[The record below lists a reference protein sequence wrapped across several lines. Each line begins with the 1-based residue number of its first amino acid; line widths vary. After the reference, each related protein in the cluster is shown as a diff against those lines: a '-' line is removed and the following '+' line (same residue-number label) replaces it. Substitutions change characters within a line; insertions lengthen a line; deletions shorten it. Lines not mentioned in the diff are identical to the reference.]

1 MEYFVEQGTTHREA
15 ELKVRTKYG
24 EHARIMHHRTVRIG
38 GFLGLFSR
46 EGVEV
51 TGYLSSDPPRK
62 KVAVSAQKNLE
73 EEKRKLLGLATG
85 DKSLETVLEEIRSIK
100 GLMTTSRPGSSEH
113 PSITEIRGILEDNDF
128 SRTFINRISNR
139 LRAELS
145 VEELESG
152 EDLRARVLT
161 WVGEAIKIHP
171 PAKSARPHV
180 FVLVGPTGVGK
191 TTTIAKLAALYGL
204 GGRDGKSRAI
214 RILTIDNYR
223 IGARQQIETYGEIMG
238 IPVAVV
244 ESADDMRK
252 FLALYA
258 DADMIFVDTIG
269 KSPRD
274 FRKLAEMNELLSMC
288 GTSRHVHL
296 AVSATTKSADL
307 QETLRQFEPFKYESV
322 VVTKMDETSRAGGVI
337 SVLSEAGKPVSFV
350 TDGQRVP
357 QDIERATAKRFL
369 LGLEGFGVPRS
380 HIERT
385 FG

>member
-15 ELKVRTKYG
+15 ELKVRAKYG
-24 EHARIMHHRTVRIG
+24 ENARIMHHRTIRVG
-38 GFLGLFSR
+38 GFLGLFAR

-62 KVAVSAQKNLE
+62 RTSSQKSLE
-73 EEKRKLLGLATG
+73 EEKQKLLGLAKN
-85 DKSLETVLEEIRSIK
+85 DRSIDTVLEELRSIK
-100 GLMTTSRPGSSEH
+100 GLVTTAGRDQADHPTVSEV
-113 PSITEIRGILEDNDF
+113 RGILEDNDF
-128 SRTFINRISNR
+128 SRGFIERMVMR
-139 LRAELS
+139 LRSELS
-145 VEELESG
+145 VEELEDVAAVR
-152 EDLRARVLT
+152 ERVLT
-161 WVGEAIKIHP
+161 WIGQEIAVYP
-171 PAKSARPHV
+171 PMKTSKPHV
-180 FVLVGPTGVGK
+180 FMLVGPTGVGK

-204 GGRDGKSRAI
+204 TGSDGKSRSI

-258 DADMIFVDTIG
+258 DADIIFVDTIG
-269 KSPRD
+269 KSPQD
-274 FRKLAEMNELLSMC
+274 FRKLGEMNELLATAGS
-288 GTSRHVHL
+288 SRHVHL
-296 AVSATTKSADL
+296 AVSATTKSSDL
-307 QETLRQFEPFKYESV
+307 KETFRQFEPFGYESV
-322 VVTKMDETSRAGGVI
+322 VVTKLDETSRAGGVI

-369 LGLEGFGVPRS
+369 LGLDGFGVPRS